1 MFHRLL
7 FGEAGK
13 SVLHTVS
20 QKGRRE
26 RIDIL
31 AKILYIALVGK
42 QKTHIMNK
50 ASLNY
55 KQAEE
60 HFKLLMQAGLLR
72 KDESAGRT
80 LFKTTDKGFL
90 FITRYEA
97 LKELIEN

>member
-1 MFHRLL
+1 MLHRLL

-13 SVLHTVS
+13 SVLRTVS

-31 AKILYIALVGK
+31 ATILYSALVGK

-55 KQAEE
+55 KQVEE
-60 HFKLLMQAGLLR
+60 HFKLLMKTGLLR
-72 KDESAGRT
+72 KDESVGRT

-97 LKELIEN
+97 LKELIDD